1 MSTTPTSS
9 SAAATRSVPVI
20 DISGWASGD
29 PEARSAIVDAV
40 REAATTY
47 GFMQITG
54 HGVPHDLI
62 ADMLAVNDEFFA
74 LPTAVKEALVSPPEV
89 NRGYSGIGAESLAY
103 SLGVE
108 APPDIFESFNIARDT
123 VDETDPAVM
132 AERHRFLA
140 PNVWPDEAMPSMRPR
155 LNAYYDAVAEL
166 ARTVTRIFAVALDM
180 PEDFFV
186 QRCRHPIEVMRM
198 IRYERQP
205 GSPDPIEGQQR
216 MGAHT
221 DYGIVTVLYAD
232 KVAGLE
238 IVGPDGE
245 WWPVVPADGAY
256 IINLGDLLAEWT
268 NDHWRSTIHRV
279 SPPPPRVEGPA
290 LRRSTAF
297 FLDGDY
303 DMVVE
308 CLPSCCSEDDP
319 PKYAPITGGDHLLE
333 KLGGSRGLVAAT
345 DSTDTVKERMATV
358 TDG

>member
-1 MSTTPTSS
+1 VSTTPTSS
-9 SAAATRSVPVI
+9 SATRSVPVI

-29 PEARSAIVDAV
+29 PAARAAIVDAV
-40 REAATTY
+40 RDAATTY

-54 HGVPHDLI
+54 HGIPDDLI

-74 LPTAVKEALVSPPEV
+74 LPTDVKEALVSPPEV

-108 APPDIFESFNIARDT
+108 APPDIFESFNIARDA
-123 VDETDPAVM
+123 VDETDPAVV

-205 GSPDPIEGQQR
+205 GSPDPVEGQQR

-221 DYGIVTVLYAD
+221 DYGIVTVLHAD

-245 WWPVVPADGAY
+245 WWPVLPADGAY

-279 SPPPPRVEGPA
+279 SPPPAQVEGPA

-308 CLPSCCSEDDP
+308 CLPSCCSQDDP

>member
-1 MSTTPTSS
+1 MSTTEIPPRT
-9 SAAATRSVPVI
+9 VPVI
-20 DISGWASGD
+20 DISGWDDGD
-29 PEARSAIVDAV
+29 PAARAEIVAAV
-40 REAATTY
+40 QQAATTY

-54 HGVPHDLI
+54 HGIPRELI
-62 ADMLAVNDEFFA
+62 DDMLAVNDEFFA
-74 LPTAVKEALVSPPEV
+74 LPQDVKDALISPPEV

-108 APPDIFESFNIARDT
+108 APPDIFESFNIARDV

-140 PNVWPDEAMPSMRPR
+140 PNVWPDDAMPSMRPR
-155 LNAYYDAVAEL
+155 LNAYYDAVADL

-180 PEDFFV
+180 PEEFFV
-186 QRCRHPIEVMRM
+186 ERCRHPIEVMRM

-205 GSPDPIEGQQR
+205 GHPDPVEGQQR

-232 KVAGLE
+232 QVPGLE

-245 WWPVVPADGAY
+245 WWPVQPADGAY
-256 IINLGDLLAEWT
+256 VINLGDLLAEWT
-268 NDHWRSTIHRV
+268 NDRWRSTVHRV
-279 SPPPPRVEGPA
+279 APPPARTDGPA

-308 CLPSCCSEDDP
+308 CLPTCCSEDDP
-319 PKYAPITGGDHLLE
+319 PKYPPVTGGDHLLQ
-333 KLGGSRGLVAAT
+333 KLGGSRGLVAT
-345 DSTDTVKERMATV
+345 DDAFDTAKERLTAV